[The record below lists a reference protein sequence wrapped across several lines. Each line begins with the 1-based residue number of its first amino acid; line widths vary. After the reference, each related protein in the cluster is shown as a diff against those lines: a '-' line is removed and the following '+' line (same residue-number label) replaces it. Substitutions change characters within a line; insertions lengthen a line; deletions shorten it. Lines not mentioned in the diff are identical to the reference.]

1 LRSKKS
7 AKRCKNMI
15 FNPDWYEN
23 SRPDG
28 VAVIEVINTETNK
41 TWFIPLRKTV
51 CEGTINGPLGDFSI
65 THTFRFDKSTCPHTI
80 EAFYRF
86 PLPGDAAVHGFSVR
100 FGEVE
105 INSDLKPRVVAEE
118 EYDRAKKE
126 GKSAALLTRE
136 SPDVFTLSITGMHP
150 DEDVVV
156 TTKYYQAGRSEGT
169 GFAFRI
175 PLTTSPRYVRS
186 DEVSS
191 YKDAQPLALVRDP
204 GHRFSLSITTFN
216 GIIRSPTNALITDD
230 KGVSRLSSGDII
242 PDCDCVLTWVPPD
255 TIKQPSMQVFLDGHD
270 DPCFLALVST
280 PAVSVKTYPRD
291 VIIMVD
297 HSGSME
303 GVKWEAATWAVEHFL
318 RGLNET
324 DYINICLFETHA
336 YWFSPQPL
344 PVTKERIKEAI
355 EFIRDKRSGG
365 TELGVALE
373 QAFSQDRVAGK
384 VSRQVLIITD
394 AEVTDSGRILRL
406 IEDEVCHTDPRR
418 CSILCIDAAPNSTLA
433 LQMAER
439 GGGVAKF
446 LTSSPEEEDITSA
459 LDEILRLLDAPAAI
473 GLSIAVNRGTLLVDG
488 RRVTKLNDYQ
498 CDIDIGDLPCG
509 ITAWVAAKAPIGDE
523 PLTFTLHGCGTGLE
537 IPVTTWP
544 AVRALFG
551 ARLITEL
558 ESISQAGY
566 AWYELTKRLSA
577 LGFFNISIPD
587 DEKKVYHENKVT
599 GTLDITRKIIIE
611 ESLKYGIL
619 SSETA
624 FIAVRNEKGETVKET
639 VIVPNA
645 LPKGWSDSF
654 LSSGRKCSTR
664 ILLPKTR
671 KIPSMP
677 GGGSMLDLSARNINY
692 SSMIMQPDGTM
703 KLPNRNPGRS
713 TLSDIPV
720 GYSFRANQTGWCMFS
735 GRPVFEQGV
744 AVLYNSALQ
753 QYPKTIPDIPVLHR
767 LCITIDRTLVRANS
781 RLEIQ
786 LFVDDPAV
794 PKVKVSVR
802 DLVKSGGCRP
812 LNIRWVKGSIIVLKM
827 FDPNGELGQCPANI
841 KIELSG

>member
-1 LRSKKS
+1 
-7 AKRCKNMI
+7 MI

-28 VAVIEVINTETNK
+28 VAVIEVVDKETNK
-41 TWFIPLRKTV
+41 KWFIPLMKTV
-51 CEGTINGPLGDFSI
+51 CEGTITGPLGDFSV
-65 THTFRFDKSTCPHTI
+65 THSFRFETSTCPHTI

-105 INSDLKPRVVAEE
+105 IHSDLKPRVLAEE
-118 EYDRAKKE
+118 DYDRAKKE

-136 SPDVFTLSITGMHP
+136 SPDVFTLSITGIPP

-156 TTKYYQAGRSEGT
+156 TTKYYQAGRSEGP
-169 GFAFRI
+169 GFTFRV

-191 YKDAQPLALVRDP
+191 YKDAQPFALMRDP
-204 GHRFSLSITTFN
+204 GHRFSLSIATLN
-216 GIIRSPTNALITDD
+216 GVIRSPTYTLSTDAN
-230 KGVSRLSSGDII
+230 GVSKLSGGDII
-242 PDCDCVLTWVPPD
+242 PDRDCVLTWTPLETTNHPA
-255 TIKQPSMQVFLDGHD
+255 MQVFLDGSE
-270 DPCFLALVST
+270 DPCFLALINT
-280 PAVSVKTYPRD
+280 PTGDVKTYPRD
-291 VIIMVD
+291 VILMVD
-297 HSGSME
+297 HSGSMK
-303 GVKWEAATWAVEHFL
+303 GTKWEAATWAVEHFL

-324 DYINICLFETHA
+324 DHLNICLFETHA

-344 PVTKERIKEAI
+344 LVTKERINEAI
-355 EFIRDKRSGG
+355 EFIKDKRSGD

-373 QAFSQDRVAGK
+373 LAFSQNRVPRE

-406 IEDEVCHTDPRR
+406 IENEIRHSDPRR

-439 GGGVAKF
+439 GGGIAKF
-446 LTSSPEEEDITSA
+446 LTSSPEEEDITTA
-459 LDEILRLLDAPAAI
+459 LDEILRLWSAPAAI
-473 GLSIAVNRGTLLVDG
+473 GLSLAVNRKTLLVDG
-488 RRVTKLNDYQ
+488 RRVTKMDDHW

-509 ITAWVAAKAPIGDE
+509 VTAWVAAKAPAGDE
-523 PLTFTLHGCGTGLE
+523 PLSFTLHGCGTSSQ
-537 IPVTTWP
+537 IPVSTWP

-558 ESISQAGY
+558 ELISQAGF
-566 AWYELTKRLSA
+566 AEHELTKRLGA
-577 LGFFNISIPD
+577 LGFSNISIPG
-587 DEKKVYHENKVT
+587 DEKTVYHENKVT

-619 SSETA
+619 SSVTA
-624 FIAVRNEKGETVKET
+624 FIAVRNEAGERVQET

-654 LSSGRKCSTR
+654 LSSNRKCKSTMVQ
-664 ILLPKTR
+664 LPKTR
-671 KIPSMP
+671 KDRFMYA
-677 GGGSMLDLSARNINY
+677 GGGSLLDLSARDSNY

-703 KLPNRNPGRS
+703 KLPDRNLGKS

-720 GYSFRANQTGWCMFS
+720 GYSFRARPTGWCIFS
-735 GRPVFEQGV
+735 GRPIFEQGV
-744 AVLYNSALQ
+744 AVLYNSAFQ
-753 QYPKTIPDIPVLHR
+753 QDPKSIPDIPVLHR
-767 LCITIDRTLVRANS
+767 LCITIERTLVRDNS
-781 RLEIQ
+781 RLELQ

-794 PKVKVSVR
+794 PKVKVSVG

-812 LNIRWVKGSIIVLKM
+812 LNIRWVNGSAIVLKM
-827 FDPNGELGQCPANI
+827 LDPDGELRQIPANI